1 MKIKHLLKGYT
12 RSQFF
17 NDVMAGIIVG
27 IVALPLAIS
36 FGIASGVSPVVGIF
50 TTIISGFIIAVLS
63 GSRVQIGGPT
73 AATIV
78 IIYSIMRQ
86 FGPSGLVMAT
96 LMAGLMLL
104 VMGLLRMGRVIRLIP
119 DPLIE
124 GFTAG
129 IAIDLFISQI
139 KDFSGLKMGA
149 LPASFLD
156 KCLAYV
162 SLISAPNYYAIGL
175 GILTIIINQAA
186 PFFITRKLPGPI
198 LAITSATILAFIL
211 RLPVDTIGS
220 RFGQTTISLPMPI
233 IPHFDRDMMVQLL
246 RPAFTIA
253 ILVGIMSLI
262 SGVVAERNNRKAF
275 KSNKELIA
283 EGIANLFSSIFG
295 GIPVTGSIART
306 MTNVEN
312 GGKTRVAGIVQSVTL
327 FLLIFLVGRWI
338 SYIPVAAVAGLL
350 MVVAYNMSKWRTV
363 SAIIVS
369 GSGDAIL
376 MLITF
381 FATLFIDLTIAL
393 ELGLVFAAFQFM
405 HRMTLVSH
413 VKELTNSFL
422 ANNGMYIEEHIVKYD
437 IPNKVAVYEITGP
450 LFFAVAHKFKESF
463 NEITVKPKIV
473 IIRMRNVPIA
483 DSTGIRTLL
492 LVAQVLNE
500 QHIEFVIAE
509 YRYDRVDEK
518 LSHML
523 IAKIGKE
530 NIQGTLNEAVIR
542 CREILA
548 AKATLN

>member
-350 MVVAYNMSKWRTV
+350 MVVAYNMSKWRTF

>member
-220 RFGQTTISLPMPI
+220 RFG
-233 IPHFDRDMMVQLL
+233 H
-246 RPAFTIA
+246 
-253 ILVGIMSLI
+253 
-262 SGVVAERNNRKAF
+262 
-275 KSNKELIA
+275 
-283 EGIANLFSSIFG
+283 
-295 GIPVTGSIART
+295 
-306 MTNVEN
+306 
-312 GGKTRVAGIVQSVTL
+312 
-327 FLLIFLVGRWI
+327 
-338 SYIPVAAVAGLL
+338 
-350 MVVAYNMSKWRTV
+350 
-363 SAIIVS
+363 
-369 GSGDAIL
+369 
-376 MLITF
+376 
-381 FATLFIDLTIAL
+381 
-393 ELGLVFAAFQFM
+393 
-405 HRMTLVSH
+405 
-413 VKELTNSFL
+413 
-422 ANNGMYIEEHIVKYD
+422 
-437 IPNKVAVYEITGP
+437 
-450 LFFAVAHKFKESF
+450 
-463 NEITVKPKIV
+463 
-473 IIRMRNVPIA
+473 
-483 DSTGIRTLL
+483 
-492 LVAQVLNE
+492 
-500 QHIEFVIAE
+500 
-509 YRYDRVDEK
+509 
-518 LSHML
+518 
-523 IAKIGKE
+523 
-530 NIQGTLNEAVIR
+530 
-542 CREILA
+542 
-548 AKATLN
+548 